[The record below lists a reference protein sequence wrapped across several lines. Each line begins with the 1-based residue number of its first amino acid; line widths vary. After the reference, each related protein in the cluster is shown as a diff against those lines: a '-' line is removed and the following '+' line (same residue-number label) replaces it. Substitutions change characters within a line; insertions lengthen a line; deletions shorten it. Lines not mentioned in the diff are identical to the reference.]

1 MLLYDVTSDRSF
13 LSVRQWI
20 EAVDVSSQME
30 LRIITVLPFLSFLL
44 LFLFQ
49 DVAEKRIPIM
59 LCANKVD
66 LRLEACA
73 AGRKC
78 VSTDEGEKT
87 ARDHSAIFI
96 ETSAKDGKNVF
107 DALVHL
113 ARSVTVAAIRPKCYV
128 LFVYNVVELYEFGG
142 CFCVLWLP
150 APFLAVWA
158 EDAE

>member
-1 MLLYDVTSDRSF
+1 MNSPTFPFSLFLL
-13 LSVRQWI
+13 Q
-20 EAVDVSSQME
+20 DVS
-30 LRIITVLPFLSFLL
+30 
-44 LFLFQ
+44 
-49 DVAEKRIPIM
+49 EKRIPIM

-66 LRLEACA
+66 LRMEACA

-113 ARSVTVAAIRPKCYV
+113 ARSVTPMAPPHRHKCF
-128 LFVYNVVELYEFGG
+128 LFVYDLTS
-142 CFCVLWLP
+142 LLP
-150 APFLAVWA
+150 AFALCCCHHRFGQPGQRWSSPLQYSVKK
-158 EDAE
+158 